1 MDDVNRFAY
10 LRNKLTLS
18 YQDLIG
24 DKKSG
29 FKIKLQEVE
38 QKNYAP
44 AGKFLVQTKT
54 KTHKIK
60 LTFLDNLNKFLFLQV
75 FSIRTF
81 LLVYTIKKQK
91 EYYKT

>member
-18 YQDLIG
+18 YRDLIG

-54 KTHKIK
+54 ETHKIK
-60 LTFLDNLNKFLFLQV
+60 CNLNKFLLLQV

-81 LLVYTIKKQK
+81 LLVYTTKKQK
-91 EYYKT
+91 EHYKITK

>member
-1 MDDVNRFAY
+1 MSID
-10 LRNKLTLS
+10 LRIYVTNWL
-18 YQDLIG
+18 YLIG
-24 DKKSG
+24 IWLETKKSG

-54 KTHKIK
+54 ETHKIK
-60 LTFLDNLNKFLFLQV
+60 CNLNKFLLLQV

-91 EYYKT
+91 EHYKT